1 MGMGTCHNCGA
12 TITEAV
18 RFRDACPSCQA
29 YLHCCLNCR
38 LFSAS
43 AHNHCLS
50 PTTEYVRDVAGANY
64 CEEFEFVA
72 RRKQDASEQ
81 AKKKF
86 DQLFGD

>member
-1 MGMGTCHNCGA
+1 MGTCHQCGT

-18 RFRDACPSCQA
+18 GFRDACPSCQA

-38 LFSAS
+38 LYSPS

-50 PTTEYVRDVAGANY
+50 PTTEYVRDVAGANF
-64 CEEFEFVA
+64 CEEFDFVS
-72 RRKQDASEQ
+72 RKKASEAADEQ
-81 AKKKF
+81 KRRF